1 MADIHQILKQYWG
14 YEQFRPLQEDIIRAV
29 LAKKEVLAL
38 LPTGGGKSVCFQVPA
53 LAMEGLC
60 LVISPL
66 IALMKDQVEQL
77 QKRGIVAK
85 AIFSGMTLRE
95 IDLTLDSCVYGKVKF
110 LYVSPERL
118 RTEIFKVRA
127 KKMKISLLA
136 IDEAHCISQWGY
148 DFRPPYLE
156 IAEFRKM
163 FPTLPCI
170 ALTATATKE
179 VKIDI
184 QEKLQFDKKNTLV
197 FQKSFARPNLSYSC
211 LYEENKENR
220 LLKILQNVKGSAI
233 IYVQSRKKTK
243 NIADFLVKNKIS
255 ADFYHAGLSHE
266 ERNSKQENWIKNRTR
281 VIVAT
286 NAFGMGIDK
295 PDVRVVVHLD
305 LPTSMEAYY
314 QEAGRAGRDEKKAY
328 GVILYNQVDI
338 QDLQGKIEQTFPSVE
353 VIKNVYQRLAN
364 YYKMAVGSGEM
375 NSFDFDLEE
384 FVRSFPKTENKSFD
398 YLSTYYALKELENQ
412 GFILLNEAV
421 NKPSQIVFLVDN
433 MKLYEFQIANASLD
447 FFIKLLLRM
456 YGGELFSHYTNIS
469 EKTIAQKINTDVQS
483 VVNQLLF
490 LQKSN
495 IIDYSPQKEKPQ
507 LIFLTPRYNAPNLP
521 FDVKSYQA
529 RQAREQAKINAMV
542 RYVQHE
548 KRCRT
553 QLLLEYFDEMTDQ
566 TCGVCDICLK
576 YKKSNLPLATSES
589 ARDYTQEILDTLK
602 YTTMNINNLVETLS
616 PLDVK
621 AFLTQVQKMVASGEL
636 QYNEYGDLEVPKK
649 KKEQAEK

>member
-53 LAMEGLC
+53 LVMEGLC

-77 QKRGIVAK
+77 QRRGVVAK
-85 AIFSGMTLRE
+85 AIFSGMTPKE

-110 LYVSPERL
+110 LYISPERL
-118 RTEIFKVRA
+118 KTEIFKVRA

-156 IAEFRKM
+156 IAEFRKI
-163 FPTLPCI
+163 FPTVPCI

-220 LLKILQNVKGSAI
+220 LLKILQNVKGSAVV
-233 IYVQSRKKTK
+233 YVQSRKKTK

-305 LPTSMEAYY
+305 LPTSLEAYY

-338 QDLQGKIEQTFPSVE
+338 DDLKEKVKQTFPPIE

-456 YGGELFSHYTNIS
+456 YGGELFSNYTNIS
-469 EKTIAQKINTDVQS
+469 EKTIAKKINADVQT

-507 LIFLTPRYNAPNLP
+507 LIFLTPRYNAPDLP
-521 FDVKSYQA
+521 FDGKSYQT
-529 RQAREQAKINAMV
+529 RQAREQAKINAMLH
-542 RYVQHE
+542 YVQHE

-576 YKKSNLPLATSES
+576 NKKANQPHLTNEF

-602 YTTMNINNLVETLS
+602 YTSMSVKDLVEAVS
-616 PLDVK
+616 PLEVK
-621 AFLTQVQKMVASGEL
+621 VFLNQVQKMVASGEL
-636 QYNEYGDLEVPKK
+636 RYNECGNLEVPKK
-649 KKEQAEK
+649 KEEQTWK

>member
-14 YEQFRPLQEDIIRAV
+14 YAQFRPLQEEIIKAV

-53 LAMEGLC
+53 LATEGLC

-77 QKRGIVAK
+77 QKRGILAK
-85 AIFSGMTLRE
+85 AIFSGMTPHE
-95 IDLTLDSCVYGKVKF
+95 IDLALDACVYGKVKF
-110 LYVSPERL
+110 LYISPERL
-118 RTEIFKVRA
+118 KTEIFKVRA
-127 KKMKISLLA
+127 KKMKINLLA

-156 IAEFRKM
+156 IAEFRKI
-163 FPTLPCI
+163 FPAIPCI

-220 LLKILQNVKGSAI
+220 LLKILQNVKGSAVV
-233 IYVQSRKKTK
+233 YVQSRRKTK
-243 NIADFLVKNKIS
+243 NVADFLVKNKIS

-266 ERNSKQENWIKNRTR
+266 ERNSKQENWIKNKIR

-305 LPTSMEAYY
+305 LPTSLEAYY

-328 GVILYNQVDI
+328 GVILYNQTDI
-338 QDLQGKIEQTFPSVE
+338 EDLKGKIKQTFPSLE

-375 NSFDFDLEE
+375 SSFDFDLED
-384 FVRSFPKTENKSFD
+384 FVRSFPKTENKSLD
-398 YLSTYYALKELENQ
+398 YLSIHYALKELENQ

-433 MKLYEFQIANASLD
+433 TKLYEFQIANASLD
-447 FFIKLLLRM
+447 FFVKLLLRM
-456 YGGELFSHYTNIS
+456 YGGELFSNYTKIS
-469 EKTIAQKINTDVQS
+469 EKMIAKKINTDEQT
-483 VVNQLLF
+483 VVNHLFF

-507 LIFLTPRYNAPNLP
+507 LIFLKPRYNAPELP
-521 FDVKSYQA
+521 FDSKSYQT
-529 RQAREQAKINAMV
+529 RQAREEAKISAMLH
-542 RYVQHE
+542 YVQHE

-553 QLLLEYFDEMTDQ
+553 QLLLEYFDEISDQ

-576 YKKSNLPLATSES
+576 NKKTNQPHATNEPV
-589 ARDYTQEILDTLK
+589 QEYIQQVLDALK
-602 YTTMNINNLVETLS
+602 YTSMNVNDLVEAVS

-621 AFLTQVQKMVASGEL
+621 VFLSQVQKMVASGEL
-636 QYNEYGDLEVPKK
+636 RYNDKGDLEISKNKEEKHKK
-649 KKEQAEK
+649 

>member
-1 MADIHQILKQYWG
+1 MTDIHQILKQYWG
-14 YEQFRPLQEDIIRAV
+14 YEQFRPLQEDIIKAV
-29 LAKKEVLAL
+29 LVKKEVLAL
-38 LPTGGGKSVCFQVPA
+38 LPTGGGKSICFQVPA
-53 LAMEGLC
+53 LAMEGIC
-60 LVISPL
+60 LVVSPL

-77 QKRGIVAK
+77 QKRGILAK
-85 AIFSGMTLRE
+85 AIFSGMTPRE
-95 IDLTLDSCVYGKVKF
+95 IDLTLDACVYGKVKF
-110 LYVSPERL
+110 LYISPERL
-118 RTEIFKVRA
+118 KTEIFKVRA

-156 IAEFRKM
+156 IAEFRKI
-163 FPTLPCI
+163 FPTVPCI

-184 QEKLQFDKKNTLV
+184 QEKLQFDRKNTLV

-220 LLKILQNVKGSAI
+220 LLKILQNVKGSAVV
-233 IYVQSRKKTK
+233 YVQNRRKAK
-243 NIADFLVKNKIS
+243 NVADFLIKNKIS

-266 ERNSKQENWIKNRTR
+266 ERNSKQENWIKNRIR

-305 LPTSMEAYY
+305 LPTSLEAYY

-328 GVILYNQVDI
+328 GVILYNQADVE
-338 QDLQGKIEQTFPSVE
+338 DLKGKTKQAFPTIE

-375 NSFDFDLEE
+375 SSFDFDLED
-384 FVRSFPKTENKSFD
+384 FVRSFPKTDNSSFD
-398 YLSTYYALKELENQ
+398 YLTIYYALKELENQ

-433 MKLYEFQIANASLD
+433 TQLYEFQIANASLD

-456 YGGELFSHYTNIS
+456 YGGELFSNYTKIS
-469 EKTIAQKINTDVQS
+469 EKMIAKKINTDEQT
-483 VVNQLLF
+483 VVNHLLF
-490 LQKSN
+490 LRKSN
-495 IIDYSPQKEKPQ
+495 IIDYSPRKEKPQ
-507 LIFLTPRYNAPNLP
+507 LIFLKPRYNAPDLP
-521 FDVKSYQA
+521 FDGKSYQA
-529 RQAREQAKINAMV
+529 RQAREEAKINAMLHYV
-542 RYVQHE
+542 RHE

-553 QLLLEYFDEMTDQ
+553 QLLLEYFDEISDQ

-576 YKKSNLPLATSES
+576 NKKANQPHATNES
-589 ARDYTQEILDTLK
+589 ARDYPQEILEALK
-602 YTTMNINNLVETLS
+602 YTSMNVNDLVEVIS
-616 PLDVK
+616 PFDVR
-621 AFLTQVQKMVASGEL
+621 AFLTQVQKMVGSGEL
-636 QYNEYGDLEVPKK
+636 LYNDKGDLEIPKK
-649 KKEQAEK
+649 KEENHKK

>member
-14 YEQFRPLQEDIIRAV
+14 YEQFRPLQEDIIKAV

-77 QKRGIVAK
+77 QKRGILAK
-85 AIFSGMTLRE
+85 AIFSGMTPRE
-95 IDLTLDSCVYGKVKF
+95 IDLILDACVYGKVKF
-110 LYVSPERL
+110 LYISPERL
-118 RTEIFKVRA
+118 KTEIFKVRA

-156 IAEFRKM
+156 IAEFRKI
-163 FPTLPCI
+163 FPAVPCI

-184 QEKLQFDKKNTLV
+184 QEKLQFDRKNTLV

-220 LLKILQNVKGSAI
+220 LLKILQNVKGSAVV
-233 IYVQSRKKTK
+233 YVQSRRKTK
-243 NIADFLVKNKIS
+243 NVADFLVKNKIS

-266 ERNSKQENWIKNRTR
+266 QRNSKQENWIKNRIR

-305 LPTSMEAYY
+305 LPTSLEAYY

-328 GVILYNQVDI
+328 GVILYNQTDI
-338 QDLQGKIEQTFPSVE
+338 EDLKGKMKQTFPSLE

-375 NSFDFDLEE
+375 SSFDFDLED
-384 FVRSFPKTENKSFD
+384 FVRSFPITENKSLD
-398 YLSTYYALKELENQ
+398 YLSIHYALKELENQ

-433 MKLYEFQIANASLD
+433 TKLYEFQIANASLD
-447 FFIKLLLRM
+447 FFVKLLLRM
-456 YGGELFSHYTNIS
+456 YGGELFSNYTKIS
-469 EKTIAQKINTDVQS
+469 EKMIAKKINADEQT
-483 VVNQLLF
+483 VVNHLLF

-495 IIDYSPQKEKPQ
+495 IIDYSPQKEKAQ
-507 LIFLTPRYNAPNLP
+507 LIFLKPRYNAPDLP
-521 FDVKSYQA
+521 FDSKSYQT
-529 RQAREQAKINAMV
+529 RQAREEAKISAMLH
-542 RYVQHE
+542 YVQHE

-553 QLLLEYFDEMTDQ
+553 QLLLEYFDEISDQ
-566 TCGVCDICLK
+566 TCGVCDSCLK
-576 YKKSNLPLATSES
+576 NKKASRPHATNEPTQ
-589 ARDYTQEILDTLK
+589 DYTQEVLDALK
-602 YTTMNINNLVETLS
+602 YTSMNVNDLVEVIS
-616 PLDVK
+616 PFDVK
-621 AFLTQVQKMVASGEL
+621 AFLSQVQKMVASGEL
-636 QYNEYGDLEVPKK
+636 RYNDKGDLEIPKSKEDNQK
-649 KKEQAEK
+649 K